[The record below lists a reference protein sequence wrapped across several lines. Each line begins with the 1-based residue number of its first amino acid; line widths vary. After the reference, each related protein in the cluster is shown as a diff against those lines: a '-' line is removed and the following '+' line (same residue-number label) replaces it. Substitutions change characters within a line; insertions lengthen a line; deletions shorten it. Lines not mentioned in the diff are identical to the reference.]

1 MPLDDLPHTLL
12 VLGEGCVFGVDLRL
26 VLDSDLLIVVSQDL
40 DTAVVELCLVDRD
53 DGSNG
58 VGHYD
63 DHHWDVLTIEL
74 DNEIGPHCTKDL
86 SLQRQV
92 DYLSLSRFDDTCP
105 DVRSISTNS
114 LGLLILLDNLELGS
128 QVVLVDD
135 LDLLGF
141 CMPQEARL
149 VFEEVH
155 WGHAD
160 LGNQAFSLDW
170 HGQHVLTNTF

>member
-1 MPLDDLPHTLL
+1 M
-12 VLGEGCVFGVDLRL
+12 
-26 VLDSDLLIVVSQDL
+26 
-40 DTAVVELCLVDRD
+40 
-53 DGSNG
+53 
-58 VGHYD
+58 
-63 DHHWDVLTIEL
+63 LTIEL

-105 DVRSISTNS
+105 DIRSISTNS

-141 CMPQEARL
+141 GMPQEARL
-149 VFEEVH
+149 VFEEVY
-155 WGHAD
+155 WGYAD

-170 HGQHVLTNTF
+170 HCQHVLTNTF